1 MRRLIAIPV
10 AVVVAAIFAVLA
22 TAPAA
27 DPTPIAIKPGVRV
40 GSVRVG
46 GLTSEPARARIRAEF
61 DRALGFRL
69 GSRRFWVRPS
79 AVGAGGMIDAAV
91 TDALR
96 ARPGQRIGLRVNV
109 RRAKVRAWARWLA
122 KQVYRAPEDA
132 KLAGLV
138 NLAPSIT
145 DGVPGRALRQ
155 GKLERDVVL
164 ALRAGWRGPFPLPTR
179 PVEPKVTAA
188 SFGPVIVIRRGSN
201 SLYLYSGESL
211 VRSFQVATGQ
221 SAYPTPLGLFS
232 VVDKQLNPWWR
243 PPDSPWAAGLKPIP
257 PGPGNP
263 LGTRWMGLSA
273 PGVGIHGTPDAASIG
288 YSASHGCIRMH
299 IPDAEW
305 LFEHVDYGTPVYIVS
320 A

>member
-1 MRRLIAIPV
+1 MRRLIALPV
-10 AVVVAAIFAVLA
+10 AVVVAAMFAVLA

-27 DPTPIAIKPGVRV
+27 DPTPVAIKPGVRV
-40 GSVRVG
+40 TGVRVG
-46 GLTSEPARARIRAEF
+46 GLTSEPARARLRAAF
-61 DRALGFRL
+61 DRPLVFRL
-69 GSRRFWVRPS
+69 GSRRFSVRPS
-79 AVGAGGMIDAAV
+79 RLGAGGMIDAAV
-91 TDALR
+91 TNALR
-96 ARPGQRIGLRVNV
+96 AHPGQRLELRVRV
-109 RRAKVRAWARWLA
+109 RRAILRAWARRLA
-122 KQVYRAPEDA
+122 KQVYRAPRNA
-132 KLAGLV
+132 KLAGLID
-138 NLAPSIT
+138 LAPSIT
-145 DGVPGRALRQ
+145 DGVPGVALRQ
-155 GKLERDVVL
+155 RQLERDVVL

-188 SFGPVIVIRRGSN
+188 EFGPVIVIRRGSN
-201 SLYLYSGESL
+201 SLYLYSGETL
-211 VRSFQVATGQ
+211 VRSFRVATGQ
-221 SAYPTPLGLFS
+221 SAYPTPTGLFS

-288 YSASHGCIRMH
+288 YSASHGCVRMH

-305 LFEHVDYGTPVYIVS
+305 LFTHVDYGTPVYIVS